1 MPRSL
6 KSSQVETN
14 LFSSAEGWEQRLET
28 YDLRFGSLDAT
39 LGDIQKNYSDL
50 KLDLMST
57 VAQINTKLEAA
68 LVTKPTGDGG
78 GTSRGPQPGHPQFG
92 SPSHNQLGR
101 PSTQLQTTTT
111 GTASMKTPKL
121 NFPRFNGENPRGWV
135 RKCEQYF
142 DFCPIHEDFMV
153 AYASVHFDEQVEYWY
168 STYIKPLGTVRWKQF
183 VEDLYAR
190 FSNLSRDSVIGEFN
204 QLKQVAS
211 VGEYYNY
218 FEELR
223 AQVVDEFDILDEG
236 YFVKSFVGGLKPEI
250 RSRVEQFEVTT
261 LSKAIHIA
269 RKEEIAIHNLFRQP
283 KPSNSSSFHT
293 SPNQPRIIPSFNP
306 KSLASP
312 VTNVPFQTKQLATNP
327 RFSQT
332 SQYHKG
338 ILPTPPTP
346 PWKPNQPI
354 KHLTFDEQQLKR
366 EQVTREIHYT
376 LMSRCPPETITIDEQ
391 SMTKRS
397 RGSAVM
403 AGSPITAEQRRRC
416 HSVVPLPNIALDAM
430 TTTSTTSS
438 Q

>member
-1 MPRSL
+1 
-6 KSSQVETN
+6 
-14 LFSSAEGWEQRLET
+14 
-28 YDLRFGSLDAT
+28 
-39 LGDIQKNYSDL
+39 
-50 KLDLMST
+50 
-57 VAQINTKLEAA
+57 
-68 LVTKPTGDGG
+68 
-78 GTSRGPQPGHPQFG
+78 
-92 SPSHNQLGR
+92 
-101 PSTQLQTTTT
+101 
-111 GTASMKTPKL
+111 MKTPKL

-135 RKCEQYF
+135 RKCDQYF
-142 DFCPIHEDFMV
+142 DLCPIHKDFMV

-250 RSRVEQFEVTT
+250 RSREVTT

-283 KPSNSSSFHT
+283 KPSNSSSFH
-293 SPNQPRIIPSFNP
+293 SQPRIIPSFNP
-306 KSLASP
+306 KSPASP
-312 VTNVPFQTKQLATNP
+312 VTNVPFQTKQLATTP

-366 EQVTREIHYT
+366 EQGLCFWYDAKFTPGHQKSCVEREGNQEI
-376 LMSRCPPETITIDEQ
+376 ME
-391 SMTKRS
+391 
-397 RGSAVM
+397 
-403 AGSPITAEQRRRC
+403 
-416 HSVVPLPNIALDAM
+416 
-430 TTTSTTSS
+430 
-438 Q
+438 